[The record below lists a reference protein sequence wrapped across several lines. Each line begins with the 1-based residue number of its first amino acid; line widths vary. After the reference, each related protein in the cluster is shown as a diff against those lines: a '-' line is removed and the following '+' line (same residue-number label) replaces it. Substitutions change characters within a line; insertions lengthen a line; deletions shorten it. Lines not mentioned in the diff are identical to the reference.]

1 MEAVNSF
8 LPLEKKSLI
17 FLFSLHTF
25 FFDINHSH
33 TYTVKNLGH

>member
-8 LPLEKKSLI
+8 LPLEKNH

-33 TYTVKNLGH
+33 TYTAKNLGH

>member
-1 MEAVNSF
+1 MKAVNSF
-8 LPLEKKSLI
+8 PSLENNH

-33 TYTVKNLGH
+33 TYTAKNLGH